1 MADHGWVRLLARREP
16 KGAVGSLRIP
26 VQGWERVVADV
37 PQTVDPR

>member
-1 MADHGWVRLLARREP
+1 MADHGWVRLFAPEP
-16 KGAVGSLRIP
+16 EGAAGSLRIP